1 MVPDTDCSEAADS
14 DSESDCCLIGEA
26 VGPGFDF
33 HDFTWVT
40 PRMLAQLPDQEIR
53 EAVAPFLHEHVSHCK
68 LREANATS
76 QCDICEFGFPLK
88 IAENILS

>member
-1 MVPDTDCSEAADS
+1 MRGGTWKAGRLLVPDTDCSEAADS

-40 PRMLAQLPDQEIR
+40 PLMLTQLPDQDIR
-53 EAVAPFLHEHVSHCK
+53 EALAPFLHEDVDKVADSR
-68 LREANATS
+68 LAT
-76 QCDICEFGFPLK
+76 
-88 IAENILS
+88 IADADRHYL